1 MTEANA
7 WAQRWF
13 AALPAEQTRSRKSPI
28 VQNLAIS
35 AGSARARIHDGR
47 NARPC
52 QTSLSFMVRS
62 LAEWHSA
69 LYEGGLPPYVLGLL
83 LAQSYPANLM
93 DALGQASLKLVP
105 DPVSVSVACTCLSD
119 GWCKH
124 GRALWTR
131 IGQEIERRPETL
143 LRLQGLDQDT
153 LMQVFEKDL
162 EAFPVPPEDV
172 HQVPLRLDRDH
183 FWGKP
188 GQLPLAPKDFP
199 GDCADHVI
207 RTMGIPPLWPQDRD
221 LATYLTRIYETVR
234 PIALDHEQEWG
245 KHAQPTLPLTQDD
258 RKITVASTPK
268 P

>member
-13 AALPAEQTRSRKSPI
+13 AALPAEKTRSRKSPI

-35 AGSARARIHDGR
+35 AGTARSRIHEGR

-52 QTSLSFMVRS
+52 QTSLSFMVPS
-62 LAEWHSA
+62 LAEWQSV
-69 LYEGGLPPYVLGLL
+69 LYESGLPPYVLGLL
-83 LAQSYPANLM
+83 FAQSYPAKLIE
-93 DALGQASLKLVP
+93 ALRQAPLQLVP
-105 DPVSVSVACTCLSD
+105 DPVTVSVACTCLSD

-131 IGQEIERRPETL
+131 LGQEIERQPETL
-143 LRLQGLDQDT
+143 LRLQGLDQNT
-153 LMQVFEKDL
+153 LMQMFENDL
-162 EAFPVPPEDV
+162 AAFSVEPEDV

-188 GQLPLAPKDFP
+188 GPLPRAPKGFP
-199 GDCADHVI
+199 GDPADQLI

-221 LATYLTRIYETVR
+221 LAAYLTRIYEAVR
-234 PIALDHEQEWG
+234 PIALDGEQEWG
-245 KHAQPTLPLTQDD
+245 NHDGQPRDPHYA
-258 RKITVASTPK
+258 RRS
-268 P
+268 